1 MDEEYTYAVARVHA
15 KELTL
20 LSEQDMKRLLSCRTY
35 DDCLRLLADKGWKD
49 TDKGPEAML
58 SAETAETWTTIRE
71 LVEDMSVF
79 DVFLYP
85 IDYHNLKAAVKS
97 VVTNRS
103 GEENLFLPR
112 GTLAPKLLIKA
123 VKTRDF
129 SVLPLRMQAAAGEAT
144 SVLLQT
150 GDGQLCDV
158 ILDQAALEAI
168 REAGREAK
176 DGLIKEYAE
185 LTVALA
191 DIKAA
196 VRGQKTGK
204 SADFLRRMMVSCET
218 LDVESLIHAAVIG
231 REEIYAYLLNTR
243 YGQAVEELKTSPSAF
258 ERWSDN
264 RMMELIRPQKYNY
277 FTIAPLAAYILAR
290 ENEIKM
296 VRLVLSA
303 KRNHLDEPVIRERL
317 REMYV

>member
-1 MDEEYTYAVARVHA
+1 MTEEYTYAVARVRA

-20 LSEQDMKRLLSCRTY
+20 LSEQDMKNLLACRTY

-49 TDKGPEAML
+49 TDKGAEAML
-58 SAETAETWTTIRE
+58 SAETAETWATIRE

-97 VVTNRS
+97 VVTNS
-103 GEENLFLPR
+103 GQHNSLFLPR
-112 GTLAPKLLIKA
+112 GTVSVELLIKA
-123 VKTRDF
+123 VQERDF
-129 SVLPLRMQAAAGEAT
+129 SLLPRRMQAAANEAT

-158 ILDQAALEAI
+158 ILDRAALEAI

-185 LTVALA
+185 LTMAVA
-191 DIKAA
+191 DIKMA

-204 SADFLRRMMVSCET
+204 SAAFLRKMLVSCET
-218 LDVESLIHAAVIG
+218 LDVESLIRAAVAG
-231 REEIYAYLLNTR
+231 REELYAYLLNTR
-243 YGQAVEELKTSPSAF
+243 YGQAIEEIKTSPSVF
-258 ERWSDN
+258 ERWCDN
-264 RMMELIRPQKYNY
+264 RLIELIRPQKYNY
-277 FTIAPLAAYILAR
+277 FTVAPLAAYILAR

-303 KRNHLDEPVIRERL
+303 KRNHLDESMIRERL